1 MLTHMLTS
9 RVKKIKTSYKFWTS
23 KIQKN
28 LKRRQKD
35 AQCCQVCLCS
45 ATFCPLPLPF
55 LPLSALSRILP
66 SNHFSL
72 SLSNTHTHTHTHT
85 HTQKFTLAYCSHIHS
100 WRADSFPVSL
110 LPTCWLLALT
120 VPILYL
126 CVNFLPDLYCS
137 CRFTVIFV
145 QMTATSITLTW

>member
-35 AQCCQVCLCS
+35 AQCCQLCLCS

-55 LPLSALSRILP
+55 SLSQP
-66 SNHFSL
+66 SPGFSPPTISL
-72 SLSNTHTHTHTHT
+72 SLSLTHTHTHT
-85 HTQKFTLAYCSHIHS
+85 
-100 WRADSFPVSL
+100 RRNSL
-110 LPTCWLLALT
+110 LHTAVTFTPEGLTLFRSLSFLPADCWRWQCLYFISVLISCQIFT
-120 VPILYL
+120 VPAGSLSSLYRW
-126 CVNFLPDLYCS
+126 LPHP
-137 CRFTVIFV
+137 
-145 QMTATSITLTW
+145 

>member
-35 AQCCQVCLCS
+35 AQCCQLCLCS

-72 SLSNTHTHTHTHT
+72 SLSNTHTHTHT
-85 HTQKFTLAYCSHIHS
+85 
-100 WRADSFPVSL
+100 RRNSL
-110 LPTCWLLALT
+110 LHTAVTFTPEGLTLFRSLSFLPADCWRWQCLYFISVLISCQIFT
-120 VPILYL
+120 VPAGSLSSLYRW
-126 CVNFLPDLYCS
+126 LPHP
-137 CRFTVIFV
+137 
-145 QMTATSITLTW
+145 